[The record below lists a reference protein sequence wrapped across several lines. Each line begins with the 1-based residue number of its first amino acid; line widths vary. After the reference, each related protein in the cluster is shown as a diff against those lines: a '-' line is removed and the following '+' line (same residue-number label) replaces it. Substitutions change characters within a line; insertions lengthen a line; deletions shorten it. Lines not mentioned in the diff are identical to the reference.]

1 MFLFL
6 CLSLS
11 FFSMVFLVSF
21 LSACTSVFGNRTII
35 VHANTRSS
43 KQYMTR
49 FWCAFSRSY
58 CKKQF
63 VCVRALKYWNNVVT
77 ICFTTC
83 LTSALMSLTII
94 IFFTYCNSL
103 RSFYKLLLLL
113 VLNKQTKPKATCCHH
128 FYSRIIYEVRVDVF
142 GIYKSFN
149 NLFFFIH
156 M

>member
-21 LSACTSVFGNRTII
+21 LSACSSVFVIGHTLCTQLHVVADSI
-35 VHANTRSS
+35 
-43 KQYMTR
+43 TR
-49 FWCAFSRSY
+49 FWWAFSRSY
-58 CKKQF
+58 YCKKQF
-63 VCVRALKYWNNVVT
+63 LCVRALKYWNNVVT